1 MIKDTLD
8 EISNDLRA
16 KRDALANFH
25 QKLKFENDNWNK
37 GIITLSLMGGFLE
50 SAKLQLG
57 WETAPAK
64 LAPIAI
70 SSIIAIIS
78 SLVKF
83 KKFPEQME
91 TLITAQGLLTQTL
104 TKARNETSLTPTLLK
119 EYYDA
124 LEKCESA
131 LYPSD
136 RKTYLKTAHKNLIA
150 IAKQEKKYYA
160 TIDKV
165 NLEQN
170 YGLDEEEMTDVEAP
184 DTPKRNSAPVTSN
197 SKTLFGFK
205 TSAPKP
211 PSAPKTPKAPK
222 TPSAPKTPDVVDIA
236 DVRVTEEPE
245 PDMEEENVP
254 EQDHSS
260 QDAQHTQDET
270 SSDLTIDEDE
280 GKIGD
285 KLDKEPEENV

>member
-8 EISNDLRA
+8 EVSNDLRA

-104 TKARNETSLTPTLLK
+104 TKARNETSLTPILLK

-165 NLEQN
+165 NLDQN
-170 YGLDEEEMTDVEAP
+170 FGLDEEEMTDIEAP
-184 DTPKRNSAPVTSN
+184 DTPNSTAPVKSN
-197 SKTLFGFK
+197 STTMFGFK
-205 TSAPKP
+205 KSA
-211 PSAPKTPKAPK
+211 PKAPK
-222 TPSAPKTPDVVDIA
+222 APGAVNLKSPRKPDVVDSD
-236 DVRVTEEPE
+236 DVQVHEKTEEEKVP
-245 PDMEEENVP
+245 EEE
-254 EQDHSS
+254 DHSS
-260 QDAQHTQDET
+260 QDAQDAKDDT
-270 SSDLTIDEDE
+270 SSDSTYDEEE
-280 GKIGD
+280 GKTNTQ
-285 KLDKEPEENV
+285 LTKEPEEQV